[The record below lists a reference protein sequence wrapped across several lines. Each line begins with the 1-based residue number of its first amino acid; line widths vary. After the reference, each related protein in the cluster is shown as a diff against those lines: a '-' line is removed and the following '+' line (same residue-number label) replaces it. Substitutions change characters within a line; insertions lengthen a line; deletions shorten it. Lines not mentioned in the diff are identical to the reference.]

1 MKKRFA
7 AMMTVAVLSGAMAV
21 TSLAEGPAA
30 DTGMQMSGPQMPG
43 QPPQMGENSEAP
55 QTSENS
61 QAPQTGEN
69 GQMPQMGENGR
80 MQQPGGMGRGGNMGR
95 DGRRENFGFIRFEDK
110 VTDGTISQETYE
122 AITKYMEEN
131 KPELP
136 TETEDGE
143 REDRKAGEGPDL
155 LTDLLE
161 AGVITQEEYE
171 SLSAARESAKPD
183 QQTGAQSSAQ
193 TGETAAS

>member
-1 MKKRFA
+1 MKETDEERKGIQMMKKRFA

-43 QPPQMGENSEAP
+43 QPPQMSENSEAP
-55 QTSENS
+55 QTS
-61 QAPQTGEN
+61 EN

-95 DGRRENFGFIRFEDK
+95 DGRRENFGFIRFQDK

-171 SLSAARESAKPD
+171 SLSAAVND
-183 QQTGAQSSAQ
+183 AQ